1 MAVTE
6 QQHGERR
13 SVAAAGI
20 FGDQEQRAMSLSA
33 RAWQRFRRHRLALL
47 GAVLLVILVAIAIFA
62 PLLTPH
68 DPYTVNALQIRKPPT
83 SEHIMGTDTAGRDV
97 WARLVYASRVS
108 LSVGIVAV
116 SIYVTIG
123 TMLGAVAGF
132 FGGRVD
138 TLIMRVTDVFMCF
151 PSLII
156 IITVVAFVG
165 PSIYNVMLVIG
176 LLEWPGTC
184 RLVRGQVLSLREKE
198 FVEAARALGVPRAK
212 VIFRHLLPN
221 VVAYLI
227 VVATL
232 GTAGAILTEASLSFL
247 GLGVQ
252 PPEPSWGNMINAAQ
266 NLTTLERYPHMWV
279 PPGMMIALTVLAI
292 NFIGDGLRDAL
303 DPRMTL

>member
-1 MAVTE
+1 MALTE
-6 QQHGERR
+6 QRQDERSR
-13 SVAAAGI
+13 VAAAGM
-20 FGDQEQRAMSLSA
+20 FGDQERGAVSLSA
-33 RAWQRFRRHRLALL
+33 RAWQRFRRHRLALF
-47 GAVLLVILVAIAIFA
+47 GAILLLILIGIAIFA
-62 PLLTPH
+62 PFLTTQ
-68 DPYTVNALQIRKPPT
+68 DPYTVNALQIRKPP
-83 SEHIMGTDTAGRDV
+83 SEEHILGTDTAGRDV
-97 WARLVYASRVS
+97 WARLAYASRVS

-123 TMLGAVAGF
+123 TILGAIAGS

-138 TLIMRVTDVFMCF
+138 TIIMRVTDVFMCF

-198 FVEAARALGVPRAK
+198 FIEAARALGVPRLRL
-212 VIFRHLLPN
+212 IFRHLIPN

-252 PPEPSWGNMINAAQ
+252 PPEASWGNMINAAQ

-279 PPGMMIALTVLAI
+279 PPGLMIALTVLAI